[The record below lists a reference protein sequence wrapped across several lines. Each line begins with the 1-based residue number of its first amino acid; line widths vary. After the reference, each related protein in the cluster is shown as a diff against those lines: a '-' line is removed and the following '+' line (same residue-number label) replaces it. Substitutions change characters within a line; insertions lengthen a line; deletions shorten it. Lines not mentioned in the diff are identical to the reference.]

1 MTNATIRDSLIAQF
15 DNLHYDLQLRILDF
29 ARTLAPT
36 GVKGE
41 SLLRFEGVIP
51 DEDLL
56 LMSKAI
62 EEGCEQVDISGW

>member
-1 MTNATIRDSLIAQF
+1 MTNATIKNSLIAQL
-15 DNLHYDLQLRILDF
+15 DNLPYNLQLRILDF
-29 ARTLAPT
+29 ARTLAPA

-41 SLLRFEGVIP
+41 SLLRFEGGIP